1 MKINKITTFENEKFG
16 EVRVI
21 LENEVPYFNL
31 NDVCVILG
39 LSNPSQVKTR
49 LKGDGVII
57 NEVIDNLGRKQK
69 SNFINEVNLYKCIF
83 QSRKE
88 EAEQFTDWVASDVLP
103 TIRKTGKYEIKTL
116 SVPEMIL
123 EQAKYLVEVDN
134 RLNKFENNI
143 SDMEKGISRLEH
155 NQRRTITNNY
165 FTVIAYANMK
175 NIHPKSYNSSVVG
188 KKATKLCREKGYL
201 TGAIVDSR
209 YGNINTYPM
218 DVLDEVFFG

>member
-143 SDMEKGISRLEH
+143 SDMEKGLARLEH
-155 NQRRTITNNY
+155 NQRREITSNHL
-165 FTVIAYANMK
+165 TVIAYANMK
-175 NIHPKSYNSSVVG
+175 SIHPRTYNASSIG

-201 TGAIVDSR
+201 TGTIVDSR